1 MATAEPEEQQ
11 PSTAKKALRTVTK
24 LPGGHPNEQMS
35 AVGLV
40 MFGLL
45 LVIMLPIL
53 PVIALVWLVGKVLE
67 SVRPK

>member
-1 MATAEPEEQQ
+1 MATAEPEEEQVSA
-11 PSTAKKALRTVTK
+11 PRKVLRTVTD
-24 LPGGHPNEQMS
+24 LPRGHPNEEMS
-35 AVGLV
+35 LVGLV

-53 PVIALVWLVGKVLE
+53 PVIALVWLVGKALE